1 MHLFFRGSTMAQN
14 GSLQKGLIGFMLPHE
29 QFPVPELVEVGA
41 AAASAGFGL
50 LAASDHFQPW
60 QANQGHSGL
69 AWVTLAATANRV
81 NGAWMGT
88 TVTCPTMRYNAA
100 VVAEAFASLSLL
112 APGRIFLGLGS
123 GEALNEL
130 AATGEWPDWEERWD
144 RLIEAIKIIRA
155 LWTGE
160 SVAHNGKY
168 YRVRAKLYDPPP
180 QPIPLLIA
188 ANGPKSMRM
197 AAKYGDGLIT
207 DPEHWRS
214 LKTDWQE
221 AAREAGKDPAKM
233 PVLIEH
239 FVVVGERDEAKR
251 WAELWRFLPKG
262 FDGLYDLPDPAVIQQ
277 RAEREV
283 PLDDVLSHWT
293 VGTDAAQHTDSIR
306 ELFESGA
313 TIVNVHAGQ
322 DDQRKA
328 IAFYGSQVLP
338 RLHRM

>member
-1 MHLFFRGSTMAQN
+1 MARIGNLERG
-14 GSLQKGLIGFMLPHE
+14 LVGFMLPHE
-29 QFPVPELVEVGA
+29 QFPVPQLVEIGA
-41 AAASAGFGL
+41 AAAASGFGL

-69 AWVTLAATANRV
+69 AWVTLAAAANRV

-88 TVTCPTMRYNAA
+88 TVTCPTLRYNPA

-112 APGRIFLGLGS
+112 SPGRIFLGLGS

-130 AATGEWPDWEERWD
+130 AATGEWPDWEERWE
-144 RLIEAIKIIRA
+144 RLIEAIEIIRA

-160 SVAHNGKY
+160 TVNHNGKY
-168 YRVRAKLYDPPP
+168 YTVRAKLFDPPE
-180 QPIPLLIA
+180 QPIPLLVA
-188 ANGPKSMRM
+188 ANGPKSLRM

-207 DPEHWRS
+207 DPKHWRS
-214 LKTDWQE
+214 HKADWEQ

-233 PVLIEH
+233 PVLVEH
-239 FVVVGERDEAKR
+239 FVVVGDREEAKR

-262 FDGLYDLPDPAVIQQ
+262 FEGLYELADPAAIQQ
-277 RAEREV
+277 RAERDV
-283 PLDDVLSHWT
+283 PLDDVLSSWT
-293 VGTDAAQHTDSIR
+293 VGTDPQRHADAVRD
-306 ELFESGA
+306 LFESGA

-328 IAFYGSQVLP
+328 IEFYGSEVLP
-338 RLHRM
+338 KLQCESSIR